1 MAVVCVRPVHG
12 MRWYVIW
19 NGDMKLAILRLS
31 DYLYVDY
38 VGSVDVGIFT
48 TVLRDVTLNIVQEW
62 TKSEM

>member
-1 MAVVCVRPVHG
+1 MAVVCARPVHG

-31 DYLYVDY
+31 DYLYVDCL
-38 VGSVDVGIFT
+38 GSVDVGIFT